1 MIDNRYY
8 STVEAG
14 QVLGCDAEQ
23 VLAWIHAG
31 DLVAVNVA
39 KTPNA
44 KRPTWRIAEADLGR
58 FLLSRRHPAS
68 QQQAAPRV
76 AKRAQPNQY
85 V

>member
-1 MIDNRYY
+1 MVDNRYY

-31 DLVAVNVA
+31 DLIAVNVA
-39 KTPNA
+39 KTPTA

-58 FLLSRRHPAS
+58 FLISRRHPAS
-68 QQQAAPRV
+68 QQTAAARP
-76 AKRAQPNQY
+76 AKRVQPKQY

>member
-1 MIDNRYY
+1 MLDQRYY
-8 STVEAG
+8 TTVEAG
-14 QVLGCDAEQ
+14 KVLACDAEQ

-31 DLVAVNVA
+31 ELVAVNVA

-58 FLLSRRHPAS
+58 FLIARRHPAS
-68 QQQAAPRV
+68 QQHVAPKV
-76 AKRAQPNQY
+76 AKRVQPKQY